1 MKLVIVEDQ
10 TIVRE
15 AIRVECVQNFGH
27 EVVGEAE
34 SGTVA
39 VDLIVRLRPDA
50 VILDL
55 GLPGMDGFAVATLVR
70 HALPDVRILV
80 LSGLIDDYT
89 VYRIEKVG
97 IHGFVDKNAGTLAS
111 LHEALTAI
119 AEGKT
124 WFSPSFQAAR
134 IARQKNPRSFE
145 KLLSETECHILCLI
159 GQGLADDEIGQ
170 RLGISPT
177 TAQTHRSNILQKL
190 GINGTPKLVA
200 FAIKHGFTRT

>member
-15 AIRVECVQNFGH
+15 ALRMECVRSFGH
-27 EVVGEAE
+27 EVVGECDT
-34 SGTVA
+34 GTGA

-70 HALPDVRILV
+70 HALPEVRILV
-80 LSGLIDDYT
+80 LSGLIDDYA
-89 VYRIEKVG
+89 VYRVEKTGV
-97 IHGFVDKNAGTLAS
+97 HAFVDKNAGTLTS
-111 LHEALTAI
+111 LREALNAL
-119 AEGKT
+119 AAGKT
-124 WFSPSFQAAR
+124 WFSPTFQAAR
-134 IARQKNPRSFE
+134 LARQKNPRSFE
-145 KLLSETECHILCLI
+145 KLLSETERHILCLI
-159 GQGLADDEIGQ
+159 GQGLTDDEIGH

-190 GINGTPKLVA
+190 GVNGTPKLVA
-200 FAIKHGFTRT
+200 FAIRHGFARA